1 MEKIGGVV
9 LLISRRYDII
19 VLMNKTTSKK
29 YLADLLLFV
38 TAVLWGSGFYCQK
51 IGAETTSPFCFCFF
65 RYISAAVFV
74 TIAAKFRLPFREPK
88 MFWHT
93 VLTGLMIYLG
103 GLLQQLGMQSISIG
117 NSSFITAAYIVIVP
131 FLAWI
136 LFRRRIH
143 PRHWLAAG
151 ITLVGLYLLSTG
163 GKGFSRIT
171 SGDLVVFAGSF
182 CWAMHILCV
191 QKGVKMY
198 RDVVAY
204 TAGQFIVASVLYF
217 VTWLVIDRGSLTG
230 LNVSWPYAVLSGVFT
245 VGLGFIL
252 QGIGQKHTG
261 ETEASIILGLESVFG
276 ALFGV
281 ILYHETFSPLQI
293 FGMVLIFIA
302 VILAVTVKPDKEET
316 VNRQ

>member
-1 MEKIGGVV
+1 M
-9 LLISRRYDII
+9 LLISRGYDII
-19 VLMNKTTSKK
+19 DLMDKNTSKK
-29 YLADLLLFV
+29 YLADLMLLL

-51 IGAETTSPFCFCFF
+51 IGSETTSPFCFCFF
-65 RYISAAVFV
+65 RYAAAAVFV
-74 TIAAKFRLPFREPK
+74 LIAAKFRLPFKDPK
-88 MFWHT
+88 MFRHT

-103 GLLQQLGMQSISIG
+103 GMLQQIGMQSISIG

-136 LFRRRIH
+136 LFRRRVH

-151 ITLVGLYLLSTG
+151 IVLVGLYLLSTG

-171 SGDLVVFAGSF
+171 TGDLIVFAGSF

-198 RDVVAY
+198 HDVLAY
-204 TAGQFIVASVLYF
+204 TAGQFIVATVLYF
-217 VTWLVIDRGSLTG
+217 ITWIVFDGASVKG

-245 VGLGFIL
+245 IGLGFIL

-302 VILAVTVKPDKEET
+302 VILAVTVKE
-316 VNRQ
+316 VNSD